1 MTVRRGL
8 YIAIALVI
16 IAGLIFVFWSG
27 GLNHRKNKDGSKCAI
42 TLVQNGQFV
51 ATITPE
57 IISSIPSRKLELPN
71 IEKPQKGPALQELL
85 QKVGI
90 REFESVKAFGYTKKR
105 IAAAEYTLEKS
116 KLHEKVILSYSRRG
130 TVKLVVPELSFDDW
144 IVDIYRL
151 EIK

>member
-8 YIAIALVI
+8 YAAVALVI
-16 IAGLIFVFWSG
+16 IAGLLFVFWSG
-27 GLNHRKNKDGSKCAI
+27 GLNNRKTRDGSKCAI
-42 TLVQNGQFV
+42 SLVQNGQFV

-57 IISSIPSRKLELPN
+57 IISSVPSRKLELPN
-71 IEKPQKGPALQELL
+71 VDKPQKGPSLRELL

-90 REFESVKAFGYTKKR
+90 SEFESVKAFGYVKKR
-105 IAAAEYTLEKS
+105 IATAEYTLNKS
-116 KLHEKVILSYSRRG
+116 KLHEKVLLSYSKRG
-130 TVKLVVPELSFDDW
+130 TVKLVVPELNFDEW